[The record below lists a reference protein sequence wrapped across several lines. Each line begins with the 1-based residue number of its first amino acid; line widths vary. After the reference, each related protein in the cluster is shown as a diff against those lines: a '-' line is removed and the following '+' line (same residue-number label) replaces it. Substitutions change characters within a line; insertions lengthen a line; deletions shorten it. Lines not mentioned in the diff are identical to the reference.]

1 MTKITLKHAIKRGDE
16 EITEINLREPDT
28 GALRGLEIFS
38 VLRMDVNT
46 HRNLI
51 PRISDITTNEFDKLR
66 PADLLNLQ
74 TEVVSFFN

>member
-1 MTKITLKHAIKRGDE
+1 MTKVTLKHAIKRGDE